1 MTMPKPE
8 RHGGRHDSS
17 RHLDPAPV
25 CPHCEA
31 EMPHG
36 PAYETVGGGGRV
48 FLCPSCHK
56 VLGVIAS

>member
-1 MTMPKPE
+1 MTTHNPE
-8 RHGGRHDSS
+8 GRSGRHDS

-25 CPHCEA
+25 CPYCEA

-36 PAYETVGGGGRV
+36 PTYETVGGGGRV

-56 VLGVIAS
+56 LLGMIAS